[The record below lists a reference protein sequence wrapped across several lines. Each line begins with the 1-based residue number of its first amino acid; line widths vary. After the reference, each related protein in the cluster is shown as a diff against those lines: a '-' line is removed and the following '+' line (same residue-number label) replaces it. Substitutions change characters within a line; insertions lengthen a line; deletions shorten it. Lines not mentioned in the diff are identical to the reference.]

1 MAGNN
6 GSGAT
11 SGNPGG
17 AAPSS
22 WVGKAGSAGGAGGS
36 GGTTAYAD
44 QVIRIT
50 QAQQAIALTVASG
63 TEMTITFERQ

>member
-1 MAGNN
+1 M
-6 GSGAT
+6 
-11 SGNPGG
+11 
-17 AAPSS
+17 
-22 WVGKAGSAGGAGGS
+22 AGGA